1 MDDMHTRI
9 SGSLVAHS
17 RYLAA
22 HVDALCL
29 DTLER
34 FLACTRIN
42 GSLVAHSRYL
52 AAHVDALC
60 LDTLERFLAC
70 TMPIG
75 IHSTAFS
82 KAVAF
87 ATEHRANLAVLFPH
101 KGPYS
106 AFEWVLL
113 EKYNGRRPAIVS
125 RLVAHSRM
133 FFSSY
138 LYCFSPRRILL
149 LLLQFQF
156 RQQTC
161 HSTLYT
167 CGPCP
172 P

>member
-1 MDDMHTRI
+1 MDGIHTRI

-34 FLACTRIN
+34 FLACT
-42 GSLVAHSRYL
+42 
-52 AAHVDALC
+52 
-60 LDTLERFLAC
+60 
-70 TMPIG
+70 MPIG
-75 IHSTAFS
+75 IQSTVSS

-87 ATEHRANLAVLFPH
+87 ATEHRANLAVRFPH

-113 EKYNGRRPAIVS
+113 EKYNGRGPAIVS
-125 RLVAHSRM
+125 RLVPHSRM
-133 FFSSY
+133 FVFSYLYSRMFLLSY